1 MGTFTRDWD
10 EANPT
15 DSDYA
20 YQIDDYMR
28 QLREDVAERLEDMF
42 YGFTAGENT
51 YEASAKYL
59 QLHEQASVSTPSS
72 NYGRLYAKDVSGVA
86 ELHYLD
92 DRGHEKQLTN
102 GGKLNIAAADIAAD
116 LINETKI
123 RLQNNANLTARNAAG
138 DDDVNLIKAN
148 TSDVVEI
155 PDGAVL
161 ASSAAPT
168 VDAGI
173 ANKRYVDDQVDMQNM
188 TPTTYEGGES
198 ITYPNGLIFKH
209 GKSQF
214 SGNSRTVTFS
224 EAFPNGIISAG
235 IVILGV
241 TGSEVWSLDKN
252 TPPTKTAFKVLTYN
266 AANDEFYWQA
276 WGY

>member
-148 TSDVVEI
+148 ASDLVEI

-173 ANKRYVDDQVDMQNM
+173 ANKKYVDDQVDTQNM
-188 TPTTYEGGES
+188 TPSTYTGQES
-198 ITYPNGLIFKH
+198 ITFPNGAIRKC
-209 GKSQF
+209 GKITQTGF
-214 SGNSRTVTFS
+214 GATITFD
-224 EAFPNGIISAG
+224 EAFPTDIDYAGASIIAGSGSAT
-235 IVILGV
+235 VV
-241 TGSEVWSLDKN
+241 VVKSPAPSKTGFQVAS
-252 TPPTKTAFKVLTYN
+252 N
-266 AANDEFYWQA
+266 ASGEDVYWEA
-276 WGY
+276 WGH

>member
-92 DRGHEKQLTN
+92 DGGHEKQLTN

-173 ANKRYVDDQVDMQNM
+173 ANKKYVDDQVDMQNM
-188 TPTTYEGGES
+188 TPSIYTGQES
-198 ITYPNGLIFKH
+198 ITFPNGAIRKCGRVTLI
-209 GKSQF
+209 G
-214 SGNSRTVTFS
+214 GRATITFD
-224 EAFPNGIISAG
+224 EAFPTDIDYAGASIIASLG
-235 IVILGV
+235 DSTIIIVRSPGPSK
-241 TGSEVWSLDKN
+241 TGFQVFTNRLDDD
-252 TPPTKTAFKVLTYN
+252 V
-266 AANDEFYWQA
+266 YWEA
-276 WGY
+276 WGH